1 MSHRGRA
8 IAAITAWLSLAG
20 ALLSL
25 GGVAFAQG
33 PVVHYQNKSDSP
45 PGVIGQRQL
54 LRGGPLPGY
63 FQPVEVTSP
72 AGTLVS
78 VVANGAFSEPKPAKL
93 LAGMLIG
100 QVYRLKVANLRNHE
114 GEEIFPTIEVIDR
127 LYPPPGQEARFPI
140 PIELTEEELRYAL
153 DGRYVLRVIYLEDVQ
168 SAPPVRQE
176 PGEQR
181 FTEIPPGHDAMQA
194 ADKLGRPM
202 AILRMGSRV
211 PLAEEDQGQFLYQQ
225 PPVLMFD
232 PPPVIDRKTGLE
244 PPLEA
249 PMRMGK
255 PTRNFER
262 LR

>member
-1 MSHRGRA
+1 MTHRGRA
-8 IAAITAWLSLAG
+8 IAAIIAWLSL
-20 ALLSL
+20 
-25 GGVAFAQG
+25 GVVSFAQP

-54 LRGGPLPGY
+54 QRGGPLPGY

-78 VVANGAFSEPKPAKL
+78 VACNGAYSEPKPAKL
-93 LAGMLIG
+93 TAGMLIG

-114 GEEIFPTIEVIDR
+114 GEEVFPTIEVIDR

-168 SAPPVRQE
+168 QAPPVRQE

-181 FTEIPPGHDAMQA
+181 VTEIPPGHDAMIA

-211 PLAEEDQGQFLYQQ
+211 PLAEEDQGRFLYQQ
-225 PPVLMFD
+225 PPVLMYE

-255 PTRNFER
+255 PSRNFER